1 MATETVSRS
10 DFYKQLG
17 VMYGAYTGAFLVF
30 VVFIAVLEQLHVP
43 NYILGYL
50 FVFFTLAVYAFI
62 GIMTRTAQVSEYYVA
77 GRRVPAFYNG
87 MATGA
92 DWMSAASFVGM
103 AGTLFLAGYDGLA
116 WVLGWTGGYVLVS
129 ILVGPY
135 LRKFGAYTVPDF
147 MSFRFG
153 GNFARFLGVIVLVCC
168 SFTYVTAQIYGTGII
183 ASRFLDIPFEI
194 AVFVGLVGILL
205 CAMLGGMRA
214 VTWTQIA
221 QYIVLIVAYLTP
233 IVILSTMK
241 YGIPIPEL
249 TYGKALAEITA
260 REGQMLAS
268 NLAIACTA
276 VSCPAGALKQHI
288 VPFTNY
294 SPLNFFGIIFCMMV
308 GTASLPHIL
317 MRYFTTPSV
326 REARQSVAWSLFFIF
341 LLYFSAPAY
350 AAFSKLEVYTNII
363 GRHLEDIR
371 PWMFTWGELGLI
383 KICGHNAASVQ
394 AVVDAC
400 KAVVGH
406 PGVVRLQDFAIN
418 TDVIVLSTPEIAGL
432 PYVISGLVAAGGL
445 AAALSTADGLLLAIA
460 NALSHD
466 IYYKMI
472 QPLNTAVRSVVISV
486 IVLAVAFV
494 IFWYLTGPSPVA
506 ITWHIL
512 PDALRV
518 GAIPWRWLLLGGLAI
533 LAIVLGPYWSRAT
546 DVEKRLIVARV
557 LLLLVAVAAAATAS
571 TRPSDILAMVGWAFS
586 LAMAGNFPALVMG
599 IWWKR
604 TTTAGAICGII
615 AGFGMCLTY
624 LVVSR
629 YFPGFGV
636 KYLFM
641 GSLHNPVTGKPVI
654 PDLAAA
660 MAAPNAMDMFP
671 TLAHP
676 LANKVGWFDLSNIN
690 CGLIGMPFGF
700 LVIYLVSLVTKEP
713 SEEMKALIDEIRKP
727 RGRTVLEEKT

>member
-1 MATETVSRS
+1 MATQAGQSS
-10 DFYKQLG
+10 ADFYKQLG
-17 VMYGAYTGAFLVF
+17 RMYGMYTGAFLAFIVF
-30 VVFIAVLEQLHVP
+30 VAILEQLRVP
-43 NYILGYL
+43 NFILGYL
-50 FVFFTLAVYAFI
+50 FVFFTLAVYAII
-62 GIMTRTAQVSEYYVA
+62 GVATRTAQVSEYYVA

-116 WVLGWTGGYVLVS
+116 WVLGWTGGFVLVS

-147 MSFRFG
+147 MAFRFG

-168 SFTYVTAQIYGTGII
+168 SFTYVTAQIFGTGLI
-183 ASRFLDIPFEI
+183 ASRFLGMQFEV

-221 QYIVLIVAYLTP
+221 QYIVLIIAYLTP
-233 IVILSTMK
+233 IIILSTKK
-241 YGIPIPEL
+241 YGIPVPQL
-249 TYGKALAEITA
+249 TYGQALADITA
-260 REGQMLAS
+260 REQEMLQTG
-268 NLAIACTA
+268 LATA
-276 VSCPAGALKQHI
+276 ATLKPHI
-288 VPFTNY
+288 QPFINY

-326 REARQSVAWSLFFIF
+326 REARKSVGWSLFFIF

-363 GRHLEDIR
+363 GRDVASIR

-383 KICGHNAASVQ
+383 QICGKNAASVQ
-394 AVVDAC
+394 AVIDAC
-400 KAVVGH
+400 KAVAGH
-406 PGVVRLQDFAIN
+406 PGVVRLQDFVIN

-472 QPLNTAVRSVVISV
+472 TPLRAGIRSVVVGI
-486 IVLAVAFV
+486 IFAAVVAG
-494 IFWYLTGPSPVA
+494 IALLLQGPSPVYGIA
-506 ITWHIL
+506 
-512 PDALRV
+512 
-518 GAIPWRWLLLGGLAI
+518 WRWLLLGGLA
-533 LAIVLGPYWSRAT
+533 VLIAAVIPFWTGAT
-546 DVEKRLIVARV
+546 EVAKRLIVARV
-557 LLLLVAVAAAATAS
+557 LLLLVAIAAAATAS

-604 TTTAGAICGII
+604 STTTAAICGMI
-615 AGFGMCLTY
+615 AGFGLCLFY
-624 LVVSR
+624 LVVTR
-629 YFPGFGV
+629 YFPGAGVAYFG
-636 KYLFM
+636 M
-641 GSLHNPVTGKPVI
+641 TSLLNPVTGAPLVNI
-654 PDLAAA
+654 AQA
-660 MAAPNAMDMFP
+660 MALPNAMEVFP

-676 LANKVGWFDLSNIN
+676 LANKVGWFNLNNIN
-690 CGLIGMPFGF
+690 CGLLGMPLGF
-700 LVIYLVSLVTKEP
+700 LVIFLVSFVTKPP
-713 SEEMKALIDEIRKP
+713 SAEILALVDEIRKP
-727 RGRTVLEEKT
+727 RGNTVLEEKTT

>member
-1 MATETVSRS
+1 MATQSESS
-10 DFYKQLG
+10 AAFYRQLG
-17 VMYGAYTGAFLVF
+17 RMYGTYTGAFIAFIVF
-30 VVFIAVLEQLHVP
+30 VAVLEMLRVP
-43 NYILGYL
+43 NVILGYL
-50 FVFFTLAVYAFI
+50 FVFFTLAVYAII
-62 GIMTRTAQVSEYYVA
+62 GVMTRTAEVSEYYVA

-116 WVLGWTGGYVLVS
+116 WVLGWTGGFVLVS

-147 MSFRFG
+147 LGFRYG
-153 GNFARFLGVIVLVCC
+153 GNFARFLGVIVLVAC
-168 SFTYVTAQIYGTGII
+168 SFTYVTAQVFGTGLI
-183 ASRFLDIPFEI
+183 ASRFLGMNFEV

-221 QYIVLIVAYLTP
+221 QYIVLIIAYLVP
-233 IVILSTMK
+233 IIILSTQR

-249 TYGKALAEITA
+249 TYGQAIAEITA
-260 REGQMLAS
+260 REQEMLRTG
-268 NLAIACTA
+268 LATPA
-276 VSCPAGALKQHI
+276 VLKPHI
-288 VPFTNY
+288 EPFINY
-294 SPLNFFGIIFCMMV
+294 TPLNFFGIIFCMMV

-363 GRHLEDIR
+363 GRDVASIR
-371 PWMFTWGELGLI
+371 PWLFTWGELGLI
-383 KICGHNAASVQ
+383 QICGKNAASLQSVI
-394 AVVDAC
+394 DAC
-400 KAVVGH
+400 KALPGH
-406 PGVVRLQDFAIN
+406 PGVVRLQDFVIN

-472 QPLNTAVRSVVISV
+472 IPLRSGARYTVVSAIFAA
-486 IVLAVAFV
+486 LVAGIYF
-494 IFWYLTGPSPVA
+494 LLPGASPVSGIA
-506 ITWHIL
+506 
-512 PDALRV
+512 
-518 GAIPWRWLLLGGLAI
+518 WRWLLLGGLG
-533 LAIVLGPYWSRAT
+533 LVLLIVAMFWPRSTEVAR
-546 DVEKRLIVARV
+546 RLIVARV
-557 LLLLVAVAAAATAS
+557 LLLFVAIAAAATAS

-604 TTTAGAICGII
+604 TTTAGAILGII
-615 AGFGMCLTY
+615 AGFGLCLFY
-624 LVVSR
+624 LVVTR

-636 KYLFM
+636 KYAGM
-641 GSLHNPVTGKPVI
+641 TSLLNPITGAPLV
-654 PDLAAA
+654 DLAKA
-660 MAAPNAMDMFP
+660 MALPNAMESFP

-676 LANKVGWFDLSNIN
+676 LANKVGWFNLNNIN
-690 CGLIGMPFGF
+690 CGLLGMPLGF
-700 LVIYLVSLVTKEP
+700 LVIYVVSLFTKAP
-713 SEEMKALIDEIRKP
+713 SAEMQAFVDEIRKP
-727 RGRTVLEEKT
+727 RGRTVLEEKTT